1 MVRKILRKKG
11 MQTVLERYSASTE
24 VIVTEFQFSNHKSIG
39 GRKFLFLKKPVVRYI
54 HRAYNASFPRV
65 LRPHRARHRT
75 F

>member
-39 GRKFLFLKKPVVRYI
+39 GRKFLFLKKHIEVGF
-54 HRAYNASFPRV
+54 SM
-65 LRPHRARHRT
+65 
-75 F
+75 